1 MLHIHFH
8 AFACSSCS
16 ANCLL
21 GMIELTIVCLQFFD
35 KATLL
40 QTNKLCSEDETTHL
54 PKHPSHGWKVLE
66 STNPS
71 KRAESTTPCETIPL
85 LTRQKIWKIF
95 YKHFRIANACCP
107 PPGYEF
113 IHMQTKIQ
121 IPK

>member
-1 MLHIHFH
+1 MHKEGMLHIHLH

-21 GMIELTIVCLQFFD
+21 GMIKQTIVCLHLSD

-40 QTNKLCSEDETTHL
+40 QTNKLCSEDENTHL
-54 PKHPSHGWKVLE
+54 PKHPIEWLE
-66 STNPS
+66 SFQSTNTT
-71 KRAESTTPCETIPL
+71 ESTTPCTTISL
-85 LTRQKIWKIF
+85 LTRQKIF

-113 IHMQTKIQ
+113 IYMQTKIQ
-121 IPK
+121 MPK

>member
-1 MLHIHFH
+1 MLHIHVN

-21 GMIELTIVCLQFFD
+21 GMIELTIVCLLLSD

-40 QTNKLCSEDETTHL
+40 QTNKLCSEDENTHL
-54 PKHPSHGWKVLE
+54 PKHPSHGRKVLE

-71 KRAESTTPCETIPL
+71 KRAESTTPRKTISL
-85 LTRQKIWKIF
+85 LTRQKIF

-113 IHMQTKIQ
+113 IHMQTKIH